1 MCLRAVCGQV
11 VFAGGGALAV
21 IGGGDW
27 KGTPKDKVRRKRT
40 MSEEDEMLEMVTSS
54 STSGGFALRTQID
67 EVSYESLDVNDEILI
82 QTANSQYRFS
92 VLDPAHYRGRL
103 SGGSLGHQSYDVT
116 FAGSVL
122 EEMGRDLSE
131 VSKLRTNTRALFY
144 LESPTGLKRM
154 VTSRITS
161 LFVLKGESL

>member
-11 VFAGGGALAV
+11 VLQAGGALAAV
-21 IGGGDW
+21 GGGDPS
-27 KGTPKDKVRRKRT
+27 GTPKDKGRRKRT
-40 MSEEDEMLEMVTSS
+40 MSGEDEMLELVTSS
-54 STSGGFALRTQID
+54 STSGGFALGPQID
-67 EVSYESLDVNDEILI
+67 EISYESLNVNDEIMI

-92 VLDPAHYRGRL
+92 VVDPAHYRGRL
-103 SGGSLGHQSYDVT
+103 TGGSLGHQSYDVT

-154 VTSRITS
+154 VTSRITGLS
-161 LFVLKGESL
+161 VLKSQSL